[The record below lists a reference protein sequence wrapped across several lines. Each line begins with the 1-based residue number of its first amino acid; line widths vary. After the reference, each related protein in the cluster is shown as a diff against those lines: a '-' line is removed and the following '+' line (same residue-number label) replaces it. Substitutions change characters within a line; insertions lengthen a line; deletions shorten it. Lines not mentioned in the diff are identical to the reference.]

1 MRVTKV
7 LELVALA
14 SHEALD
20 KSTQDLLCQMVV
32 GAIDARFEMGES
44 GAQSVSVMFIGMQ
57 RRVRRA
63 VFKALDQV
71 GDDMHTIAANLL
83 TIHTQSQQ
91 AEHTVQ
97 LAVRAFWERMVLKY
111 MHGTVLLFAFG
122 GAFILSQ
129 CAQTYT
135 HDCGKIVHSTTIS
148 TTLSTVRAIA
158 GPPIVH
164 PNAFRK
170 HDSSCSG
177 HIGSSP
183 PVVK

>member
-111 MHGTVLLFAFG
+111 MHGTGFLASGPFYRPTVCYN
-122 GAFILSQ
+122 I
-129 CAQTYT
+129 YT
-135 HDCGKIVHSTTIS
+135 QSIVHSTTIS